1 MRALL
6 RQDPNIIMIGE
17 IRDAETAEYAVRAA
31 LADGILLLVPAGYFF
46 ANFEFVKKNFSAVI
60 LAIIVFSILPG
71 VIEFLRERSRIKR
84 EKANGAK

>member
-1 MRALL
+1 MTYGRFMMFNVVGAFLW
-6 RQDPNIIMIGE
+6 
-17 IRDAETAEYAVRAA
+17 V
-31 LADGILLLVPAGYFF
+31 LLLVPIGYFF

-60 LAIIVFSILPG
+60 LAIIVLSILPG